1 MPITVFSIRT
11 AFAALIKVQIKQ
23 EESKCILDG
32 AISSFYLKDDDDGC
46 SLYRATDYSVLI
58 AD

>member
-1 MPITVFSIRT
+1 VFSIRT

>member
-1 MPITVFSIRT
+1 VFSIRT

-32 AISSFYLKDDDDGC
+32 AISSFYLKDDDDDGC